1 MSLHNAKCSP
11 FLWRTSLVSPKN
23 AKQEKGHERNLNVFE
38 EDMHKQQ
45 RLVTTEIERFMEQY
59 DVSSS
64 MEAKYRIELIRSC

>member
-1 MSLHNAKCSP
+1 MSS
-11 FLWRTSLVSPKN
+11 KN
-23 AKQEKGHERNLNVFE
+23 IKHEKGHERNLNVFE

-64 MEAKYRIELIRSC
+64 MEAKYRNELIRTC